1 MRIRRLDL
9 TRFGRFTDHSLDFG
23 SLEDGQP
30 DFHLIV
36 GANEAGKST
45 LTTAIV
51 DLFFGIA
58 QRSPYDFLHGYDTMQ
73 IGAALDLPSGT
84 REVVRV
90 KRGARLRDAA
100 GQAIDEGVLTA
111 GLSGITR
118 EAYRMMFCLDEETL
132 RLGGESILA
141 SQGELG
147 QLLFSASAGLSAFG
161 SMLIELQETADTF
174 HRTRARSTELS
185 TFKAKLDALK
195 ARKDEINVLASTYAQ
210 LVQDRD
216 DAAAKYETALTE
228 RSTSKLRLDEINRH
242 LSALPDLA
250 SIRAIR
256 LDLSSLADVPQPPAA
271 WGERLPELIAADGRL
286 KAASEIAAASVE
298 RIRQERDS
306 IQAEQSIIDA
316 GSSIDAL
323 HSGEAR
329 YVAALDIAKRQ
340 SELAVI
346 SGSLKKVAER
356 LDRPEAD
363 PSQLVLPA
371 SLVGK
376 LRGLIDRR
384 SGIHERLQ
392 SATKEHTRAS
402 ETLAAAKQVLEGF
415 GSTKPDPESAARL
428 QFILDQT
435 RVSDHVAREKA
446 ARRLVADLQEKLAN
460 QLSQLSP
467 WSGDID
473 QLGLIRVPTS
483 EQIEDWRGRAETIR
497 QSLATRR
504 SEIEGLTNAA
514 VELAAKI
521 DSIKT
526 ATGLVDD
533 AAAHASRARR
543 DDAWRTHR
551 QAMDQITAE
560 AFESSLRHDDGII
573 DARLSQTSQA
583 ADLRQ
588 AVQASATTSAK
599 LKRADELHSEALD
612 LKRVLQGEIGG
623 ALTVIGLPSDMH
635 LAELDRWLPRRVS
648 ALELAA
654 GLKGASNELQSVQ
667 DDAKAQI
674 ERLASALKTAGIMAV
689 DTAFDT
695 LLLSL
700 QTVVDQQKKRLT
712 EFANAEKAVDSLTAE
727 LGARKRDFGDAQSID
742 DEWQRDWDAAVGSC
756 WLGEVSSRPG
766 PDEISQI
773 LSHLAEIPPLEVERE
788 SLSHR
793 IEAMRRDQDQFVQAV
808 QSIAS
813 TLGLAADDDPL
824 KLAAS
829 LRRQLEL
836 ARLNDEKRRGKRA
849 DLEQAETAHR
859 QAMEAV
865 ALHEAEASTFTSF
878 FDVDS
883 LVEVSGKIEQA
894 NRRSELE
901 RQLRLLDQRVTAA
914 CRSETVD
921 AAEAIL
927 TDLDRSQLEAEA
939 ATLAARIEGQDREAH
954 DLHARHIQADRALA
968 AIGGDDAVARL
979 DEERRT
985 LLVELED
992 KAIRF
997 ARLKLGIA
1005 AAHQALQIYRDTHR
1019 TSMLQRASEAFRT
1032 ITKGTYS
1039 RLATQPSDDKELL
1052 VGVPAAGRS
1061 KLATDMSTGARAQ
1074 LYLALRIAG
1083 YHEFAKTR
1091 PSLPFIADD
1100 ILETFDDFR
1109 SEEACRLLAEMAK
1122 TGQVIVATHHR
1133 HLIDIARGMCPAI
1146 TVHNLPM

>member
-1 MRIRRLDL
+1 MEPTKHD
-9 TRFGRFTDHSLDFG
+9 
-23 SLEDGQP
+23 
-30 DFHLIV
+30 
-36 GANEAGKST
+36 EA
-45 LTTAIV
+45 A
-51 DLFFGIA
+51 
-58 QRSPYDFLHGYDTMQ
+58 
-73 IGAALDLPSGT
+73 
-84 REVVRV
+84 
-90 KRGARLRDAA
+90 
-100 GQAIDEGVLTA
+100 
-111 GLSGITR
+111 
-118 EAYRMMFCLDEETL
+118 
-132 RLGGESILA
+132 
-141 SQGELG
+141 
-147 QLLFSASAGLSAFG
+147 
-161 SMLIELQETADTF
+161 
-174 HRTRARSTELS
+174 
-185 TFKAKLDALK
+185 
-195 ARKDEINVLASTYAQ
+195 
-210 LVQDRD
+210 
-216 DAAAKYETALTE
+216 
-228 RSTSKLRLDEINRH
+228 
-242 LSALPDLA
+242 
-250 SIRAIR
+250 
-256 LDLSSLADVPQPPAA
+256 
-271 WGERLPELIAADGRL
+271 
-286 KAASEIAAASVE
+286 
-298 RIRQERDS
+298 
-306 IQAEQSIIDA
+306 
-316 GSSIDAL
+316 
-323 HSGEAR
+323 
-329 YVAALDIAKRQ
+329 
-340 SELAVI
+340 
-346 SGSLKKVAER
+346 
-356 LDRPEAD
+356 
-363 PSQLVLPA
+363 
-371 SLVGK
+371 
-376 LRGLIDRR
+376 
-384 SGIHERLQ
+384 
-392 SATKEHTRAS
+392 
-402 ETLAAAKQVLEGF
+402 
-415 GSTKPDPESAARL
+415 AARL
-428 QFILDQT
+428 QFILDQA
-435 RVSDHVAREKA
+435 RASDHVARERA

-473 QLGLIRVPTS
+473 QLGSIRVPTS
-483 EQIEDWRGRAETIR
+483 GQIEDWRGRAETLR
-497 QSLATRR
+497 QTLVTLR
-504 SEIEGLTNAA
+504 SEMEALTSAA
-514 VELAAKI
+514 VDLAAKI
-521 DSIKT
+521 DAIKT

-551 QAMDQITAE
+551 QTLDEVTAE
-560 AFESSLRHDDGII
+560 AFESLLRHDDGII

-583 ADLRQ
+583 ADLRH

-599 LKRADELHSEALD
+599 LKRTDELHSEALD
-612 LKRVLQGEIGG
+612 LKSVLQGEIAG
-623 ALTVIGLPSDMH
+623 ALTDIGLPSDMH

-667 DDAKAQI
+667 DDAKAQN
-674 ERLASALKTAGIMAV
+674 ERLASALKTAGIMTV
-689 DTAFDT
+689 DTAFDS

-712 EFANAEKAVDSLTAE
+712 EFANAGKSVDSLTADV
-727 LGARKRDFGDAQSID
+727 GARKRDFAEAQSID
-742 DEWQRDWDAAVGSC
+742 DEWQRDWDAAVGAC

-773 LSHLAEIPPLEVERE
+773 LSLLAEIPPLEVERE

-793 IEAMRRDQDQFVQAV
+793 IEAMRRDQEQFVHAV
-808 QSIAS
+808 QSIAR
-813 TLGLAADDDPL
+813 TLGLATDEDPL

-849 DLEQAETAHR
+849 DLEEAETAR
-859 QAMEAV
+859 RRALEAI

-894 NRRSELE
+894 KRRSELE

-921 AAEAIL
+921 AAEAVL

-939 ATLAARIEGQDREAH
+939 ATLAARIEGQDRDAH

-985 LLVELED
+985 VLVELEE

-1019 TSMLQRASEAFRT
+1019 TSMLQRASEAFQT
-1032 ITKGTYS
+1032 ITKGSYS

-1061 KLATDMSTGARAQ
+1061 KLATDMSTGTRAQ

-1083 YHEFAKTR
+1083 YHEFSKTR

-1133 HLIDIARGMCPAI
+1133 HLIDIARGMCSAI
-1146 TVHNLPM
+1146 TVHELPM